1 MLLQAQNASK
11 EYQITVKSNLIVCD
25 YLYGFCCSFRR
36 RRKEDDSRV
45 SSSPGPGPAVVN
57 SPRGPQFDL
66 EDDAFPP
73 LPGLEASLPQPPP
86 VPVEPPP
93 EVNQPASASQSHRE
107 NRSLEEKINFTAI
120 FWGSFQGWAIQQY
133 QWISDSLESHLALL
147 GLFFTDLLFI
157 RFNRNNKITLNQ

>member
-1 MLLQAQNASK
+1 MSNILIVGSRSRCDFSPQWVNLQETCCCRHRK
-11 EYQITVKSNLIVCD
+11 EYQITVKSNLVVCD
-25 YLYGFCCSFRR
+25 FLYGFCCSFRR

-93 EVNQPASASQSHRE
+93 EINQPASASQSHRE
-107 NRSLEEKINFTAI
+107 NRSLEQKINFTVI
-120 FWGSFQGWAIQQY
+120 FWGGF
-133 QWISDSLESHLALL
+133 
-147 GLFFTDLLFI
+147 
-157 RFNRNNKITLNQ
+157 